1 MMVRKILKVIWALP
15 NTLLGSLLGTIGILF
30 GGKAQFVG
38 GALEYHGGL
47 VAWLLRRFPNNV
59 CAMTLGHSIVGI
71 DQESLE
77 AARDH
82 EHVHVRQYERWG
94 LFFIPAYLLS
104 AAFMKYKGKNPY
116 YDNPFEV
123 EAYRIAPVNLR
134 NDSNNSK
141 EALCDTPGSI
151 DVETKESQTQ

>member
-1 MMVRKILKVIWALP
+1 MIILKILKVIWASP
-15 NTLLGSLLGTIGILF
+15 NTLLGSVLGIIGILF
-30 GGKAQFVG
+30 GGKAQFVR

-71 DQESLE
+71 DKESLE

-82 EHVHVRQYERWG
+82 EHVHVRQYEQWG
-94 LFFIPAYLLS
+94 LFFIPAYFLAS
-104 AAFMKYKGKNPY
+104 AYVKYKGKNPY

-123 EAYRIAPVNLR
+123 EAYGIASVNLR
-134 NDSNNSK
+134 HDSTGSKEPQCDDPGSSDADSN
-141 EALCDTPGSI
+141 
-151 DVETKESQTQ
+151 ES

>member
-1 MMVRKILKVIWALP
+1 MLVLKIFKVIWASP
-15 NTLLGSLLGTIGILF
+15 NTLFGSFLGVVGMLF
-30 GGKAQFVG
+30 GGKAQIVR

-47 VAWLLRRFPNNV
+47 VAWMLRRFPNNV

-71 DQESLE
+71 DKESLD

-94 LFFIPAYLLS
+94 PFFIPAYVLS
-104 AAFMKYKGKNPY
+104 SLYVKYKGKNPY

-123 EAYRIAPVNLR
+123 EAYSTASVNFDR
-134 NDSNNSK
+134 DDSLS
-141 EALCDTPGSI
+141 EGT
-151 DVETKESQTQ
+151 

>member
-1 MMVRKILKVIWALP
+1 M
-15 NTLLGSLLGTIGILF
+15 LF
-30 GGKAQFVG
+30 GGKTQFVR
-38 GALEYHGGL
+38 GALEFHGGL

-71 DQESLE
+71 DKESLE

-94 LFFIPAYLLS
+94 PFFIPAYFLS
-104 AAFMKYKGKNPY
+104 SAYVKYKGKNPY

-123 EAYRIAPVNLR
+123 EAYNTASVNFHR
-134 NDSNNSK
+134 DDSKMN
-141 EALCDTPGSI
+141 
-151 DVETKESQTQ
+151 